1 MLANQNANHSAH
13 PLSILIVED
22 SPPQALKLKLSL
34 EYHGCR
40 VDWADTGLGGLTLA
54 QQKHFDL
61 IVLDVELPDLNGFQV
76 CQKLKA
82 NPGLAPIP
90 VVMMTTRDHADDVL
104 NGLEN
109 GAVDY
114 IPKDAFAE
122 VVLLETIKQMKIHQQ
137 AGDKAS
143 A

>member
-1 MLANQNANHSAH
+1 MITNQNTNDSARY
-13 PLSILIVED
+13 LSVLIVED
-22 SPPQALKLKLSL
+22 SPAQALKLKLSL

-40 VDWADTGLGGLTLA
+40 VDWADTGLAGLTVA

-61 IVLDVELPDLNGFQV
+61 IVLDVELPDTDGFQV
-76 CQKLKA
+76 CRKLKA
-82 NPGLAPIP
+82 DPHLADIP
-90 VVMMTTRDHADDVL
+90 VVMMTTRDHAEDVL

-122 VVLLETIKQMKIHQQ
+122 VVLLETLKQMKI
-137 AGDKAS
+137 S
-143 A
+143 